1 MVYAITAYI
10 NNTNMFIS
18 IRYHLALS
26 ATSGSYKSAGLP
38 NIWGKISFYGNRGG
52 VQKQEG
58 AFLPDDTLANQVPA
72 LNESNSLKSVDRTI
86 TFYASRSSSIYGNST
101 TVQPNSYTV
110 RKIIKY

>member
-26 ATSGSYKSAGLP
+26 ATSGSYHKAGLP
-38 NIWGKISFYGNRGG
+38 NIEGAMGSFYTNNYSDTGQALYTTSNY
-52 VQKQEG
+52 KQNMSYH
-58 AFLPDDTLANQVPA
+58 DRDTADSFYNIVFNA
-72 LNESNSLKSVDRTI
+72 GKSN
-86 TFYASRSSSIYGNST
+86 SIYGNSN